1 MRVFY
6 RFSFSLGVIY
16 SLLGCAGESRL
27 FQESMSAIWQSS
39 KFKDNTLAAT
49 LNPTYRYLK
58 VSYSHGAALLVLG
71 YVDADAKSSQPIDV
85 WYSGDKEVIKLQD
98 GRIVAT
104 SGLSYDWLAV
114 RYQGVPSW
122 TQLLANPAQTP
133 APYSRSVDLKNNYQ
147 FGKVQTITLTR
158 IAKPAAHNLQGVS
171 GQGAVWFE
179 EKTEPSQLPAT
190 IYAAVP
196 NWNQSGQAK
205 VVYTWHCFKQDD
217 CFAMQTWTPQDQA
230 AVKL

>member
-6 RFSFSLGVIY
+6 RFSLLLVAICGF
-16 SLLGCAGESRL
+16 LGCAGESRV
-27 FQESMSAIWQSS
+27 FQDSMSAIWQSE
-39 KFKDNTLAAT
+39 KFKDGTLAAT
-49 LNPTYRYLK
+49 LNPAYRYLR
-58 VSYSHGAALLVLG
+58 VSNPRGVVLMLLG
-71 YVDADAKSSQPIDV
+71 YTDADSQSNQPVDV
-85 WYSGDKEVIKLQD
+85 WYSGDNEVIKLQD

-114 RYQGVPSW
+114 RYQGAPSW

-133 APYSRSVDLKNNYQ
+133 APYSRSVDLKSNYQ